1 MPRRCDV
8 YPQGQNTATNSKC
21 RETRDFRRLSVSPFR
36 RLISPVGIGNWLISG
51 SNHGFPAPTL
61 AHSAR
66 CSLLAQVI
74 AALHRGFGPA
84 ADHSN
89 WLENH
94 RLVRGR
100 RWGSKVG
107 NVAQIKHAPHLLAF
121 PEPAPMWRPSNVCS
135 TPRLFPRL
143 KGGCF
148 SASGFVH
155 QLAETR
161 THRRLTGLT
170 HTNHTHT
177 LMRAG

>member
-1 MPRRCDV
+1 MPRRYNV

-36 RLISPVGIGNWLISG
+36 RLISPAGIRNWLISG
-51 SNHGFPAPTL
+51 RNHGFPAPTL
-61 AHSAR
+61 IHSPR

-74 AALHRGFGPA
+74 AALPRGFCPA

-89 WLENH
+89 WLENQ

-100 RWGSKVG
+100 RWGSNVG
-107 NVAQIKHAPHLLAF
+107 NVAQIKHAPHLLAL
-121 PEPAPMWRPSNVCS
+121 PEPAPMWRPSYVCS